1 MRRLLSPFPS
11 RRNEWLVAG
20 ALVLTL
26 IVPSM
31 VFANVGHQSGS
42 DISWDSGS
50 FQGSGSDCS
59 GSGLASGQVLWHFIQ
74 NDMPSGITSGNL
86 TAVYA
91 TAGTIGPVANYK
103 LTPGGVMMW
112 NVITGP
118 DTLKSFSSDVTSP
131 GLLNLSHICSNIP
144 APTCTPKPS
153 ATVEPTPTVEPTETP
168 VPTPTPTPEITPAPT
183 PTPTP
188 VPTPEPT
195 PVPTPEITPVP
206 TPDVTPVPTDTPAPT
221 DTPVPTVEPTP
232 TGSVAGA
239 TGSPQVTAPPTDGLV
254 VTAQTVGTGL
264 AAIVGAG
271 VILLIAL
278 VLLTPAR
285 RRRPVRR

>member
-1 MRRLLSPFPS
+1 MRRKSGRS
-11 RRNEWLVAG
+11 RNRRTDWLVILAAGLLAVAVVGIVSAHTASVSMACSAQAG
-20 ALVLTL
+20 ATL
-26 IVPSM
+26 RV
-31 VFANVGHQSGS
+31 NGS
-42 DISWDSGS
+42 AYPAGS
-50 FQGSGSDCS
+50 TYTYSIDGG
-59 GSGLASGQVLWHFIQ
+59 A
-74 NDMPSGITSGNL
+74 TSGPLNAN
-86 TAVYA
+86 TGGTVSYYA
-91 TAGTIGPVANYK
+91 G
-103 LTPGGVMMW
+103 
-112 NVITGP
+112 
-118 DTLKSFSSDVTSP
+118 
-131 GLLNLSHICSNIP
+131 
-144 APTCTPKPS
+144 
-153 ATVEPTPTVEPTETP
+153 
-168 VPTPTPTPEITPAPT
+168 VPTTSHAAVVQFHTSDGLTQYNYTFTPSIQACVAPTPE
-183 PTPTP
+183 PTP

-195 PVPTPEITPVP
+195 PVVTPEPTPVP
-206 TPDVTPVPTDTPAPT
+206 TPEPTPVVTPDPTPVVTPDVTPAPT